1 MKTVKRI
8 LSSLLVLCMVLA
20 LIPAVFAAEGDIT
33 ICFTNDVHGAYEH
46 YAYAATAMKDADL
59 IVDAGDNIQGSVAT
73 TLTKGQC
80 MVDLMGAV
88 GYDLAVPGNHEF
100 DYGFDRFLEIVR
112 DSKVPYVSCNLIK
125 LADGKNVLDSYKIL
139 EAGGKKIAFVGIT
152 TPETLVKSTPA
163 FFQNEKGEWIYDFC
177 NDAKGEKLYKA
188 VQTAVDAAKKEGADY
203 VIAVGHLGIDEQSEP
218 WTSTS
223 VIKNTTGIDA
233 LIDGHSHSTFVN
245 TQKNKDGKEVVV
257 AQTGTKLENVGKL
270 TINAKGELKAENVLI
285 YEIKKDK
292 EGKKYTEYKLEADA
306 AVAAEVK
313 KVDDAVKKV
322 SETVVAKSEIE
333 LTTLN
338 PETGK
343 RAVRNAETNLGDL
356 CADAYRDLLKCD
368 VAFVNGGG
376 VRADIKKGDITYGD
390 IINVHPFGN
399 TACMIE
405 VTGEQIWQA
414 LELGAA
420 AYPGESGGFLQV
432 SGIEYTINKCVP
444 SPAVIDEKGG
454 FVKLEGAHR
463 VTDVKIGGKPLDV
476 KKTYTLGGHNYMLI
490 NGGDGYTMFK
500 GSKILREEVMPDNQV
515 LIRYITETL
524 KGTVTEKSGYGKAT
538 GAGRI
543 TIADVPFTDVMEK
556 DWFYQDVTTLTA
568 TGVIKGMTE
577 TTFEP
582 QGKVTRAQFI
592 TMLYRLDGAK
602 KVEDGKNTFTDLAK
616 DAYYTDAI
624 NWGVKNELIKGM
636 SEKEF
641 APEAN
646 ITREQIATIL
656 FRYAT
661 FAKKANLDKKVDL
674 KDKFKDSDKVSAY
687 AKDALQWAAAVEVV
701 KGEAGNIRPL
711 DNATRA
717 EAAALMVRI
726 NALPLAPETA
736 KPEK

>member
-100 DYGFDRFLEIVR
+100 DYGFDRFLEIVK

-333 LTTLN
+333 LTTKN

-376 VRADIKKGDITYGD
+376 VRADITKGDITYGD

-399 TACMIE
+399 TA
-405 VTGEQIWQA
+405 
-414 LELGAA
+414 
-420 AYPGESGGFLQV
+420 
-432 SGIEYTINKCVP
+432 
-444 SPAVIDEKGG
+444 
-454 FVKLEGAHR
+454 
-463 VTDVKIGGKPLDV
+463 
-476 KKTYTLGGHNYMLI
+476 
-490 NGGDGYTMFK
+490 
-500 GSKILREEVMPDNQV
+500 
-515 LIRYITETL
+515 
-524 KGTVTEKSGYGKAT
+524 
-538 GAGRI
+538 
-543 TIADVPFTDVMEK
+543 
-556 DWFYQDVTTLTA
+556 
-568 TGVIKGMTE
+568 
-577 TTFEP
+577 
-582 QGKVTRAQFI
+582 
-592 TMLYRLDGAK
+592 
-602 KVEDGKNTFTDLAK
+602 
-616 DAYYTDAI
+616 
-624 NWGVKNELIKGM
+624 
-636 SEKEF
+636 
-641 APEAN
+641 
-646 ITREQIATIL
+646 
-656 FRYAT
+656 
-661 FAKKANLDKKVDL
+661 
-674 KDKFKDSDKVSAY
+674 
-687 AKDALQWAAAVEVV
+687 
-701 KGEAGNIRPL
+701 
-711 DNATRA
+711 
-717 EAAALMVRI
+717 
-726 NALPLAPETA
+726 
-736 KPEK
+736 

>member
-100 DYGFDRFLEIVR
+100 DYGFDRFLEIVK

-285 YEIKKDK
+285 YEIKEDK
-292 EGKKYTEYKLEADA
+292 EGKKYTDYKLEADA

-333 LTTLN
+333 LTTKN

-432 SGIEYTINKCVP
+432 SGIEYTINQCVP
-444 SPAVIDEKGG
+444 SPVVKDEKGG

>member
-100 DYGFDRFLEIVR
+100 DYGFDRFLEIVK

-543 TIADVPFTDVMEK
+543 TIADVPFTDVNDK
-556 DWFYQDVTTLTA
+556 DWFYKDVTTLTA
-568 TGVIKGMTE
+568 SGVIKGMTE

-636 SEKEF
+636 SDKEF
-641 APEAN
+641 APDAN

-674 KDKFKDSDKVSAY
+674 KDKFKDSTKVSDY
-687 AKDALQWAAAVEVV
+687 AKDALQWAAAVAVV
-701 KGEAGNIRPL
+701 KGEDGNIRPL

-726 NALPLAPETA
+726 HDLPLALETNE
-736 KPEK
+736 PEK

>member
-33 ICFTNDVHGAYEH
+33 ICFTNDVHGAYEY

-59 IVDAGDNIQGSVAT
+59 IVDAGDAIEGSVAT

-80 MVDLMGAV
+80 MIDMMEAV

-100 DYGFDRFLEIVR
+100 IDTFLTDIV
-112 DSKVPYVSCNLIK
+112 KNAKFPYVSCNFMNLK
-125 LADGKNVLDSYKIL
+125 DNTPVMDAYKIF
-139 EAGGKKIAFVGIT
+139 EVNGKKVAFVGIT
-152 TPETLVKSTPA
+152 TPETLSKSTPTT
-163 FFQNEKGEWIYDFC
+163 FQNEKGEWIYDFC
-177 NDAKGEKLYKA
+177 NDATGEKLYKT
-188 VQTAVDAAKKEGADY
+188 VQAAVDAAKKKGADY

-233 LIDGHSHSTFVN
+233 LFDGHSHSTFSN
-245 TQKNKDGKEVVV
+245 TQKNKDGKDVLV
-257 AQTGTKLENVGKL
+257 AQTGTKLVNVGKL
-270 TINAKGELKAENVLI
+270 TISAAGEIKAELVPI
-285 YEIKKDK
+285 YETKKDAD
-292 EGKKYTEYKLEADA
+292 GKSYIEYKFEPDGEISK
-306 AVAAEVK
+306 AVQKITDEVK
-313 KVDDAVKKV
+313 EI
-322 SETVVAKSEIE
+322 SEKVVAKTDVD

-376 VRADIKKGDITYGD
+376 VRADITKGDITYGD

-420 AYPGESGGFLQV
+420 SYPGESGGFLQV
-432 SGIEYTINKCVP
+432 SGIEYTINQCVP
-444 SPAVIDEKGG
+444 SPVLKDETGA

-476 KKTYTLGGHNYMLI
+476 KKTYTLGGHNYMLLKA
-490 NGGDGYTMFK
+490 GDGYTMFK
-500 GSKILREEVMPDNQV
+500 GAKVLREEVMADNQV

-543 TIADVPFTDVMEK
+543 TIADVPFTDVNDK
-556 DWFYQDVTTLTA
+556 DWFYKDVTTLTA
-568 TGVIKGMTE
+568 SGVIKGMTE

-674 KDKFKDSDKVSAY
+674 KDKFKDSTKVSDY

>member
-1 MKTVKRI
+1 MKTMRRI
-8 LSSLLVLCMVLA
+8 LSALLVLCMVLA

-73 TLTKGQC
+73 TLSKGQY
-80 MVDLMGAV
+80 MVDLMEAV

-100 DYGFDRFLEIVR
+100 DYGFDRFLEIVKN
-112 DSKVPYVSCNLIK
+112 SKVPYVSCNLIK
-125 LADGKNVLDSYKIL
+125 VADGKNVLDSYKIL

-163 FFQNEKGEWIYDFC
+163 YFQNEKGEWVYDFC
-177 NDAKGEKLYKA
+177 NDAKGEKLYAA

-203 VIAVGHLGIDEQSEP
+203 VIAVGHLGIDKQSEP

-223 VIKNTTGIDA
+223 VIANTTGIDA
-233 LIDGHSHSTFVN
+233 LIDGHSHSTFSN

-356 CADAYRDLLKCD
+356 CADAYRELLGSD
-368 VAFVNGGG
+368 IAFVNGGG

-399 TACMIE
+399 SACMIE

-420 AYPGESGGFLQV
+420 SYPGESGGFLQV
-432 SGIEYTINKCVP
+432 SGIEYTINQCVP

-463 VTDVKIGGKPLDV
+463 VTDVKVGGKALDV
-476 KKTYTLGGHNYMLI
+476 KKTYTLGGHNYMLLL
-490 NGGDGYTMFK
+490 GGDGYTMFK
-500 GSKILREEVMPDNQV
+500 GAKVLRQEVALDNEV
-515 LIRYITETL
+515 LIKYITETL

-543 TIADVPFTDVMEK
+543 TIADVPFTDVLEK
-556 DWFYQDVTTLTA
+556 DWFYKDVTTLTA

-582 QGKVTRAQFI
+582 QGNVTRAQFV
-592 TMLYRLDGAK
+592 TMLYRLDGEK
-602 KVEDGKNTFTDLAK
+602 KVEDGKNTFTDLKK
-616 DAYYTDAI
+616 DAYYVDAI
-624 NWGVKNELIKGM
+624 NWGVKNEIINGM

-641 APEAN
+641 APEEN

-656 FRYAT
+656 FRYAKL
-661 FAKKANLDKKVDL
+661 AKKANLDKTVDL
-674 KDKFKDSDKVSAY
+674 KEKFKDADKVSKY
-687 AKDALQWAAAVEVV
+687 AKEALQWAVAVEVV
-701 KGEAGNIRPL
+701 KGDAAGLRPL
-711 DNATRA
+711 DTATRA

-726 NALPLAPETA
+726 NALPIEAETN
-736 KPEK
+736 KPQ

>member
-20 LIPAVFAAEGDIT
+20 LIPAVFAAGGDIT

-100 DYGFDRFLEIVR
+100 DYGFDRFLEIVK

-163 FFQNEKGEWIYDFC
+163 FFQNEKGEWVYDFC

-188 VQTAVDAAKKEGADY
+188 VQTEVDAAKKEGADY

-233 LIDGHSHSTFVN
+233 LIDGHSHSTFSN

-270 TINAKGELKAENVLI
+270 TINAKGEMKAELLKI
-285 YEIKKDK
+285 YETDDKDN
-292 EGKKYTEYKLEADA
+292 TVYKFEADA

-333 LTTLN
+333 LTTKD

-414 LELGAA
+414 LELGAD

-432 SGIEYTINKCVP
+432 SGIEYTINQCVP
-444 SPAVIDEKGG
+444 SPVVKDEKGG

-463 VTDVKIGGKPLDV
+463 VTDVKIGGKALDV

-568 TGVIKGMTE
+568 SGVIKGMTE

>member
-463 VTDVKIGGKPLDV
+463 VTDVKIGGKALDV

>member
-1 MKTVKRI
+1 M
-8 LSSLLVLCMVLA
+8 
-20 LIPAVFAAEGDIT
+20 
-33 ICFTNDVHGAYEH
+33 
-46 YAYAATAMKDADL
+46 
-59 IVDAGDNIQGSVAT
+59 
-73 TLTKGQC
+73 
-80 MVDLMGAV
+80 
-88 GYDLAVPGNHEF
+88 
-100 DYGFDRFLEIVR
+100 
-112 DSKVPYVSCNLIK
+112 
-125 LADGKNVLDSYKIL
+125 
-139 EAGGKKIAFVGIT
+139 GIT

-163 FFQNEKGEWIYDFC
+163 FFQNEKGEWVYDFC

-188 VQTAVDAAKKEGADY
+188 VQTAVDAAKKKGADY

-223 VIKNTTGIDA
+223 VIANTTGIDA
-233 LIDGHSHSTFVN
+233 LIDGHSHSTVSN

-270 TINAKGELKAENVLI
+270 TINAKGEMKAELLKI
-285 YEIKKDK
+285 YEIDDKDN
-292 EGKKYTEYKLEADA
+292 TVYKFEADA

-333 LTTLN
+333 LTTKN

-368 VAFVNGGG
+368 IAFVNGGG

-399 TACMIE
+399 SACMIK

-420 AYPGESGGFLQV
+420 SYPGESGGFLQV
-432 SGIEYTINKCVP
+432 SGIEYTINQCVP
-444 SPAVIDEKGG
+444 SPVVEDEKGG

-463 VTDVKIGGKPLDV
+463 VTDVKVGGKALDV

-500 GSKILREEVMPDNQV
+500 GSEILRQEVALDNEV
-515 LIRYITETL
+515 LIKYITETL
-524 KGTVTEKSGYGKAT
+524 KGTVTEKSGYGKLT

-543 TIADVPFTDVMEK
+543 TIADVPFTDVLEK
-556 DWFYQDVTTLTA
+556 DWFYKDVTTLTA

-582 QGKVTRAQFI
+582 QGNVTRAQFV
-592 TMLYRLDGAK
+592 TMLYRLDGEK
-602 KVEDGKNTFTDLAK
+602 KVEDGKNTFTDLKK
-616 DAYYTDAI
+616 DAYYVDAI
-624 NWGVKNELIKGM
+624 NWGVKNEIINGM

-641 APEAN
+641 APEEN

-656 FRYAT
+656 FRYAKL
-661 FAKKANLDKKVDL
+661 AKKANLDKTVDL
-674 KDKFKDSDKVSAY
+674 KEKFKDADKVSKY
-687 AKDALQWAAAVEVV
+687 AKEALQWAVAVEVV
-701 KGEAGNIRPL
+701 KGDAEGLRPL
-711 DNATRA
+711 DTATRA

-726 NALPLAPETA
+726 NALPVEAETN
-736 KPEK
+736 KPQ

>member
-100 DYGFDRFLEIVR
+100 DYGFDRFLEIVK

-188 VQTAVDAAKKEGADY
+188 VQTAVDAAKKKGADY

-285 YEIKKDK
+285 YEIKEDK

-333 LTTLN
+333 LTTKN

-376 VRADIKKGDITYGD
+376 VRADITKGDITYGD

-432 SGIEYTINKCVP
+432 SGIEYTINQCVP
-444 SPAVIDEKGG
+444 SPVVKDEKGG